1 MGLRFRKSFK
11 IAPGVKFNLNKN
23 SHSFTFGGKG
33 MHYTVNSN
41 GKRTKSFGIPGSGL
55 YYTETENGK
64 TKEDKGKTMRK
75 TSNTS
80 GGGCLASI
88 VLLIMIS
95 IALAAYSLFWIP
107 AIPILIYCIASKKFR
122 PYRVRNTIIC
132 LVVFATSLIVFIW
145 LGSTPELNSIS
156 VDWGKD
162 RFNVGNVTE
171 VRITPSPSDAKIEE
185 LELSKNG
192 IATLKYEDGKAIITF
207 ENSGDTALFFTAN
220 GDIKSSSKNITVVDP
235 EEEARLKAEEEERIR
250 LEQEAQAAEQAR
262 IEQEQA
268 AAAEQERIAQEQAA
282 AQAAQEQAAQQSQDD
297 PIVYITNTGAKYHSA
312 GCRTLKS
319 KIEKHLSEVRGV
331 YEPCGICHPPQ

>member
-1 MGLRFRKSFK
+1 MD
-11 IAPGVKFNLNKN
+11 
-23 SHSFTFGGKG
+23 TC
-33 MHYTVNSN
+33 YT
-41 GKRTKSFGIPGSGL
+41 
-55 YYTETENGK
+55 
-64 TKEDKGKTMRK
+64 
-75 TSNTS
+75 
-80 GGGCLASI
+80 
-88 VLLIMIS
+88 
-95 IALAAYSLFWIP
+95 
-107 AIPILIYCIASKKFR
+107 ILIYCIASKFR

-162 RFNVGNVTE
+162 RFNVGDVTE

-282 AQAAQEQAAQQSQDD
+282 AQAAQEQAAQQSKMI
-297 PIVYITNTGAKYHSA
+297 PSCI
-312 GCRTLKS
+312 
-319 KIEKHLSEVRGV
+319 
-331 YEPCGICHPPQ
+331 